1 MKRIMDANQ
10 YGIDQGIFR
19 VSSVLP
25 LYIGRSKG
33 PATFVKVRV
42 ISIFMPILIWRK
54 KVPQGTT

>member
-1 MKRIMDANQ
+1 MDANQ

-19 VSSVLP
+19 VSSVLR

-42 ISIFMPILIWRK
+42 ISIFIPILIWRK
-54 KVPQGTT
+54 KAPQGTT